1 MIDAKEVKGLQ
12 FHWKAGD
19 KIKVPGI
26 EGYATILRVT
36 DSSLIEGDVL
46 YYDRV
51 LTDQE
56 KRCMEQYL
64 REKMK

>member
-1 MIDAKEVKGLQ
+1 MIDPKEVKGLQ
-12 FHWKAGD
+12 CHWKAGD

-36 DSSLIEGDVL
+36 DSSLIDVL